1 MQILL
6 FLNTSLFTGNG
17 RSKQWEKRKKYT
29 KQTIYKI
36 SSSDITHSLRIK
48 LSFRCASCSLG
59 ILKLNINW
67 HSETIFFYYH
77 SCYYYYYYYRINK
90 LKQWMKQKLNWDLTK
105 ITVTGSRRKRAKIE
119 TSGFVQKIAA
129 GQRIDVLA
137 FHTPLRRRRH
147 ADHISVA
154 NRPDLLLDI
163 RHQRRSPLIWPP
175 ASVWSF
181 PTDAAVRYRPP
192 TTDCL
197 SASVQYKPLQ
207 LVHFYS

>member
-105 ITVTGSRRKRAKIE
+105 ITVTGSRRHA
-119 TSGFVQKIAA
+119 
-129 GQRIDVLA
+129 
-137 FHTPLRRRRH
+137 LRSKP
-147 ADHISVA
+147 ADLFRKL
-154 NRPDLLLDI
+154 RPDSESTFWRSTHLFVGVVTLIIYLLPI
-163 RHQRRSPLIWPP
+163 GQ
-175 ASVWSF
+175 
-181 PTDAAVRYRPP
+181 T
-192 TTDCL
+192 CC
-197 SASVQYKPLQ
+197 
-207 LVHFYS
+207 